1 MAGGRSSGSGGN
13 DLNDVVRQLAAVPQ
27 QLARNST
34 GNGDAQGELFK
45 KVAQSKPP
53 TYQGEADPVVLE
65 NWLREFE
72 KLFGAVGCPE
82 NSKVGCAIY
91 YLRGEADLWW
101 QQNEATIRALPRFNW
116 TKFQEKVRDK
126 FYPSFLQKQKA
137 EEFSNLRMDKMTV
150 TEYYTKFIELS
161 RFAEGSVSTEKA
173 KARKF
178 ESGLTT
184 DLQLKLCGQV
194 FETLDE
200 VYGRVAHLYALE
212 EKKKKEL
219 AEIEGREK
227 RKEVGQVSGNQQG
240 NQNGF
245 KKQNYHHNN
254 NFPNNNNFQ
263 NNNRQGGCS
272 NNGGA
277 RNNN

>member
-1 MAGGRSSGSGGN
+1 
-13 DLNDVVRQLAAVPQ
+13 
-27 QLARNST
+27 
-34 GNGDAQGELFK
+34 
-45 KVAQSKPP
+45 
-53 TYQGEADPVVLE
+53 
-65 NWLREFE
+65 
-72 KLFGAVGCPE
+72 
-82 NSKVGCAIY
+82 
-91 YLRGEADLWW
+91 
-101 QQNEATIRALPRFNW
+101 
-116 TKFQEKVRDK
+116 
-126 FYPSFLQKQKA
+126 
-137 EEFSNLRMDKMTV
+137 MTV

-200 VYGRVAHLYALE
+200 VYGRAAHVYALE

-240 NQNGF
+240 NQNGI
-245 KKQNYHHNN
+245 KKQKYHHKN
-254 NFPNNNNFQ
+254 NFHNNNNFHD
-263 NNNRQGGCS
+263 NYRQGNIN

-277 RNNN
+277 RNNNQGNNKNGRVYFCKRCENNHPGMDCEGNAVTCHFCNKLGHREYECFSKNSNGNKKNNNNSGGNQRNFQQNNNNFAGNKGVPQNGARNSNTTNGNN